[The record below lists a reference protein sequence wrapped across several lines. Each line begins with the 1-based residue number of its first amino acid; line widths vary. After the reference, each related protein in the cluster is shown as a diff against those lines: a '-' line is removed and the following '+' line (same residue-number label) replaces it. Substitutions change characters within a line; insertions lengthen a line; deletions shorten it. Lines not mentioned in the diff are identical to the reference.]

1 MARSSEHRQRLVTR
15 YHRLAIAH
23 RLPGGGLRVFTGPWA
38 LEKGRGRI
46 RPRQMRHAVDVIA
59 MAVRDEHTIE
69 PRARLRQRGI
79 EIGQVSRFTR
89 PGVDQCRRS
98 IPAGQQIGVV
108 AGAGHRSRIVGA
120 DQKRREQRGLPDDL
134 SVWRSRSPGTAQQLD
149 TSGAAKPD
157 GHVSLV
163 HDDGHGATTVAETEH
178 PLELAGTLLDVD
190 VFDLDMPPLVV
201 VTGGL
206 RVGSGVL
213 AENVD
218 HTSTLQRARPKSQ
231 VSSLKSQVSTRKVAI
246 EI

>member
-1 MARSSEHRQRLVTR
+1 MARRMEHRQRLVTR
-15 YHRLAIAH
+15 DHRLAIAH
-23 RLPGGGLRVFTGPWA
+23 RLPGDGLRVFTGPGA

-46 RPRQMRHAVDVIA
+46 RTRQMRHAVDVIA

-98 IPAGQQIGVV
+98 ITAGQQVGVL

-120 DQKRREQRGLPDDL
+120 DQKRREQRGLPDL
-134 SVWRSRSPGTAQQLD
+134 SVWRGRSPGTAQQLD

-163 HDDGHGATTVAETEH
+163 HDDGYGATTVAEAEH

-218 HTSTLQRARPKSQ
+218 HTSTLQRA
-231 VSSLKSQVSTRKVAI
+231 SLNSQVSTLPLRFDSRALTVKS
-246 EI
+246 

>member
-1 MARSSEHRQRLVTR
+1 MARRMEHRQRLVPR
-15 YHRLAIAH
+15 DRRLAIAH
-23 RLPGGGLRVFTGPWA
+23 RLPCDGLRVFTGPWA

-46 RPRQMRHAVDVIA
+46 RTRQMRHAVDVIA
-59 MAVRDEHTIE
+59 MAVRDEDTIE

-157 GHVSLV
+157 GHLPLV
-163 HDDGHGATTVAETEH
+163 HDDGHGATTVAEAEH
-178 PLELAGTLLDVD
+178 PLELAGILLDVD

-218 HTSTLQRARPKSQ
+218 HTSTLQRASPNSQ
-231 VSSLKSQVSTRKVAI
+231 VSNVAI